1 MFRDRHEAGR
11 LLGERLRD
19 LRTPQL
25 VVLGLPRGGVP
36 VAAEVARVL
45 EAPLDVLVVRKLG
58 CPWQPELAVGAI
70 GEGGVRIVDE
80 RMVAELRIDPSELDE
95 IAARET
101 AELERRV
108 ERYRRGRAPLE
119 LTGRTVVVV
128 DDGIATGATARAGLR
143 VARER
148 GAARVILAVP
158 VAPFDAV
165 RRLGRVADEVVCLR
179 TPEVFWAVGQF
190 YADFSQTSD
199 GEVADALATAA
210 AEASTAEEARRRGQP

>member
-11 LLGERLRD
+11 LLGERLRH
-19 LRTPQL
+19 LRAPHP

-108 ERYRRGRAPLE
+108 TRYRRGRAPLE

-210 AEASTAEEARRRGQP
+210 TEVSTAEEARRRSRS